1 VTQTLYLFVD
11 TNLFLQCRP
20 LEQLDWSPMGQV
32 DAIEMVL
39 TRPIQAELDA
49 LKGKG
54 NGRQAS
60 RARAASTQI
69 RKLLEST
76 DNRLRLHEA
85 SPTVHLWLNPS
96 LRPVNEPSGVLD
108 YDHRD
113 DQLVGIALGYL
124 NANPDALVALLTND
138 TGPMASAKA
147 VGLPYMDVPDG
158 WLLPP
163 ELDEAAKREARV
175 KDELDHYKKQEP
187 AFTIEFGAGEGG
199 RLSVEVNRYVPLT
212 DEEIQA
218 FVARL
223 HAEHPLS
230 DDFGETEI
238 RERASPDQG
247 PLGLFAS
254 KKEVFT
260 PTTPTEIQRY
270 RQAHGEWI
278 EACENEL
285 KNLSKALQRREVLP
299 RVSVSVLNAGARPA
313 DDALVTVDADGRF
326 LLSPRKRNNDDDEPE
341 EPKAKL
347 SLTLPRPPTAPKGRW
362 VKEHVSSIGEA
373 LARIGAMQALKV
385 DTPEILGVSPFRAAA
400 RDPNGIYFK
409 VGARGDPRSH
419 IEYECAQWRHA
430 QVPHDFEF
438 SVWFP
443 LEPGLYAGVIKVA
456 VHAANLTQPARGQ
469 LPIAI
474 TVYAASCVDTA
485 TAMID
490 ALNSPPAS
498 GPSETSRYG
507 RGCSWWT
514 SAGRCGDKR
523 RCHRHGKHFGPLLA
537 HMGF

>member
-1 VTQTLYLFVD
+1 MKRSLDVIMTLYLFVD

-32 DAIEMVL
+32 DAIELVL
-39 TRPIQAELDA
+39 SRPVQAELDA

-69 RKLLEST
+69 RKLLESA
-76 DNRLRLHEA
+76 DNRLSLREA
-85 SPTVHLWLNPS
+85 SPAVHLWLNPS
-96 LRPVNEPSGVLD
+96 LRPINEPSGVLD

-124 NANPDALVALLTND
+124 VANSGAQVALLTND

-147 VGLPYMDVPDG
+147 VGLPYMGMPDG
-158 WLLPP
+158 WLLPA
-163 ELDEAAKREARV
+163 ELDEAAKREARL
-175 KDELDHYKKQEP
+175 KDELDLYKKQEP

-199 RLSVEVNRYVPLT
+199 RFAVEVNRYVPLT
-212 DEEIQA
+212 DEETQA

-230 DDFGETEI
+230 EEFGETEI
-238 RERASPDQG
+238 REREAPDQG
-247 PLGLFAS
+247 PFALFAS
-254 KKEVFT
+254 AKEVFT
-260 PTTPTEIQRY
+260 PTTPAEIQRY
-270 RQAHGEWI
+270 RKAHGEWV

-285 KNLSKALQRREVLP
+285 KSLSKALQRREVLP

-326 LLSPRKRNNDDDEPE
+326 LLSPRKRKTDDDEPE
-341 EPKAKL
+341 EPKANRGL
-347 SLTLPRPPTAPKGRW
+347 ALPRPPTAPKGRW
-362 VKEHVSSIGEA
+362 VKQHVSSIGEA
-373 LARIGAMQALKV
+373 IARMAALDDLTINVPKTLSV
-385 DTPEILGVSPFRAAA
+385 TPFRGAA

-430 QVPHDFEF
+430 QVAHDFEF

-443 LEPGLYAGVIKVA
+443 VEPGLYAGVIKVA

-469 LPIAI
+469 LPISI
-474 TVYAASCVDTA
+474 TVHAASCVDTA

-490 ALNSPPAS
+490 ALSSPPAEILLV
-498 GPSETSRYG
+498 GKPVKPPS
-507 RGCSWWT
+507 
-514 SAGRCGDKR
+514 
-523 RCHRHGKHFGPLLA
+523 P
-537 HMGF
+537 